1 MSSAPDFRTLLSK
14 PADDVKR
21 PKPLPAGTYHG
32 VITQKEYVT
41 SKQKQTPGAKF
52 TLKVQQPGAD
62 VAPEDLEG
70 IDLSS
75 KTLSTTLW
83 LTQDSAYRVVELA
96 QSCGYPTEGRS
107 LGELIEDLG
116 SNTPVVMS
124 VTQRNGTNP
133 EDIFNDVDR
142 IRGEA

>member
-1 MSSAPDFRTLLSK
+1 MSAPDFRTLLSK

-21 PKPLPAGTYHG
+21 PKPLPPGTYHG
-32 VITQKEYVT
+32 VITQKEFVT

-52 TLKVQQPGAD
+52 TLKIQQPGAD
-62 VAPEDLEG
+62 IAPEDLEG

-83 LTQDSAYRVVELA
+83 LTQDSAFRVVELA
-96 QSCGYPTEGRS
+96 KSCGYPTEGRS

-133 EDIFNDVDR
+133 EDVFNDVDR
-142 IRGEA
+142 LRGEA